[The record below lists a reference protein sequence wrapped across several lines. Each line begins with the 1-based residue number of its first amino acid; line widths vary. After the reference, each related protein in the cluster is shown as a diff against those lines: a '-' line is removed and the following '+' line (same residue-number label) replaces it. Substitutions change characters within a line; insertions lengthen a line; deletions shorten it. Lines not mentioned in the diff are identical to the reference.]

1 MLIGVLSCSVWGKN
15 SRKSVSAANG
25 LLALQKNGPLCSCVW
40 LESCVWIMTCSGPE
54 HWFFYS
60 LLNNLVAQY
69 VSCMLHW
76 KNIIFWTLKL
86 IMHHRLSVLAYHFKT
101 AVDCFFAVWF
111 VVGNV
116 WIFGGRS
123 ISSDAQDA
131 PNMYR
136 YLHCCLFLS

>member
-1 MLIGVLSCSVWGKN
+1 
-15 SRKSVSAANG
+15 
-25 LLALQKNGPLCSCVW
+25 
-40 LESCVWIMTCSGPE
+40 
-54 HWFFYS
+54 
-60 LLNNLVAQY
+60 
-69 VSCMLHW
+69 
-76 KNIIFWTLKL
+76 
-86 IMHHRLSVLAYHFKT
+86 MHHRLSVLAYHFKT

-136 YLHCCLFLS
+136 YMHFSLFFRSLLNSNLTLLLSLGYVWHSLHLAVLGMPFPLSCVQQFAAAFRA